1 MKPESDNEFYKKEAK
16 DMVNVIQRLLME
28 GKRVRTIINACQNR
42 LVRTRFF
49 YCAQQVCWTCRNL
62 PELQ

>member
-28 GKRVRTIINACQNR
+28 GKRAKKLMPVKQMCCELI
-42 LVRTRFF
+42 FF
-49 YCAQQVCWTCRNL
+49 PPRSAGLLNL
-62 PELQ
+62 S